1 MNRRFLGNE
10 SKINVKWPLFIHLEL
25 NTVTL
30 NQFFAMALCGERYLF
45 SLRDF
50 QTHQSF
56 TM

>member
-1 MNRRFLGNE
+1 MNRRFFGNE